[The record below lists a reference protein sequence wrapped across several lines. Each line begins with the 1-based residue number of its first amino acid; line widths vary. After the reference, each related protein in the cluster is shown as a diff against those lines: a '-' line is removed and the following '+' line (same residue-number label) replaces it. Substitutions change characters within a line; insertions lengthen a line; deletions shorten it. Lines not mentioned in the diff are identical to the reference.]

1 MTVERQPSSWYIV
14 ASIVCLFVAAPLTHV
29 IEEEIVGPRL
39 VNGTIVELGRYT
51 FIYDAVDYLD
61 SKSEATVLAVGSSKM
76 REGFDGGLL
85 DKESAARGVIYAN
98 LGVAADVPYF
108 RMTNIEAIANL
119 QPDVV
124 VLELGPNSLSALG
137 TPLKQQ
143 DIDRMNAMLY
153 NRPINLKRDFE
164 LYLDE
169 EDTPLLNLGAKGW
182 ANSKSDMGFEAIEDA
197 LPYKQAGV
205 EEEAR
210 WDCSNPLSNVRCV
223 PSVESPLFPAYLE
236 HPPQFSNAIEYYKSL
251 GPEALAEFYG
261 PKLDAYLATP
271 YHQPE
276 GTFNKNEQAL
286 EFIIDELV
294 DEGVN
299 VLLLGLPYNPVLEN
313 RLSPGDWDYYN
324 TTVERFGEDA
334 RVHMLDLMWDPAFDD
349 EALFNDF
356 THMSDEGERRLMQV
370 LAPEIDA
377 LLASRGVSMVSGHT
391 YTPIPTPT
399 DQPTIYAAELP
410 ATGTVH
416 VNLSK
421 PNKITSGYGLF
432 NGHTWEVD
440 PQSGWV
446 TSTPEADVSQNGVSG
461 SPQIEYCMNSTTSTT
476 YWVWLL
482 LYPSGGRSDSVYV
495 GLDGE
500 LLDVGRR
507 GVQSWEGAQKP
518 VWRSVGDNGNRIFFS
533 SSGEAACLNIWV
545 REDGV
550 VIRDIV
556 ITTDEHLV
564 MEA

>member
-1 MTVERQPSSWYIV
+1 MTFERQPSSWYLV
-14 ASIVCLFVAAPLTHV
+14 ASVVCLFVAAPLTHV
-29 IEEEIVGPRL
+29 IEEEVVGPRL
-39 VNGTIVELGRYT
+39 VDGTIVELGRYT
-51 FIYDAVDYLD
+51 FIYDAIDYLD
-61 SKSEATVLAVGSSKM
+61 SKSEAKVLAVGSSKM

-85 DKESAARGVIYAN
+85 AKESAARGVIYAN

-124 VLELGPNSLSALG
+124 VLELGPNSLSALES
-137 TPLKQQ
+137 PLKQQ

-153 NRPINLKRDFE
+153 NRPLNLKRDFE

-169 EDTPLLNLGAKGW
+169 EDASLLNLGAKGW
-182 ANSKSDMGFEAIEDA
+182 ANSKSDMGFEAIDDA
-197 LPYKQAGV
+197 LSFKHAGI

-223 PSVESPLFPAYLE
+223 PDVDNPMFPSYLE

-261 PKLDAYLATP
+261 AKLDAYLATP

-276 GTFNKNEQAL
+276 GAFNKNEQAL

-294 DEGVN
+294 DEGVS
-299 VLLLGLPYNPVLEN
+299 VLLLGLPYNPVLEE

-324 TTVERFGEDA
+324 STVERFEEDA
-334 RVHMLDLMWDPAFDD
+334 RVHMLDLMWDSAFDD
-349 EALFNDF
+349 EAMFNDF

-370 LAPEIDA
+370 LAPEVDA
-377 LLASRGVSMVSGHT
+377 LLASRGVPLVSGHI
-391 YTPIPTPT
+391 YTPVPRPST
-399 DQPTIYAAELP
+399 QPTIYAANLQE
-410 ATGTVH
+410 TGTVH
-416 VNLSK
+416 VNLSQ
-421 PNKITSGYGLF
+421 PNKITPGFALF
-432 NGHTWEVD
+432 SGHTWEVD
-440 PQSGWV
+440 PKSGWV

-461 SPQIEYCMNSTTSTT
+461 SPQIEYCMNSNISTT
-476 YWVWLL
+476 YWVWIL
-482 LYPSGGRSDSVYV
+482 LYPSGGRSDSVYF

-500 LLDVGRR
+500 LLDLGRR
-507 GVQSWEGAQKP
+507 GVQSWEGVQKP
-518 VWRSVGDNGNRIFFS
+518 VWRSAGDNGARILFHS
-533 SSGEAACLNIWV
+533 TGELSCLNIWV

-550 VIRDIV
+550 VIRDLV
-556 ITTDEHLV
+556 VTTDEHLV